1 MKAWKFSRD
10 KGGGGGGV
18 VASTNI
24 FPAIFGHYK
33 IPLSGPL
40 LASANIRLG

>member
-1 MKAWKFSRD
+1 MKAWKFRRD
-10 KGGGGGGV
+10 KTGGGGV
-18 VASTNI
+18 VASNSK
-24 FPAIFGHYK
+24 FPAIFGHCK